1 MGTLI
6 RPKLYHAYH
15 EIINVSNPNGSL
27 MSYAVDGNVCET
39 GDSFTQD
46 QTREIP
52 EIREGDVLGILDT
65 GAYCDVMSSSYCL
78 RGRANI
84 LLEHIGKLIKCSKG
98 IEDLNQILY
107 RFNIDTKLEIK

>member
-15 EIINVSNPNGSL
+15 EIINVSNPNGPL
-27 MSYAVDGNVCET
+27 MVYAVDGNVCET
-39 GDSFTQD
+39 GDTFTQD
-46 QTREIP
+46 QPREIP

-65 GAYCDVMSSSYCL
+65 GAYGDVMSSSYCL

-84 LLEHIGKLIKCSKG
+84 LLEHKGELIRCSKG
-98 IEDLNQILY
+98 VEDLKQIMD
-107 RFNIDTKLEIK
+107 RFYVDTKLG